1 MPSHQHID
9 AFTLAFHREAVG
21 RLQTQPELVEQAMDT
36 LAGGLEQRGPPAS
49 DSYLKEWQTLLSGY
63 LDALQAQV
71 FADTGLAAT
80 LRSVSPLGI
89 VLTPAER
96 QTYVGRTSLAE

>member
-1 MPSHQHID
+1 
-9 AFTLAFHREAVG
+9 
-21 RLQTQPELVEQAMDT
+21 
-36 LAGGLEQRGPPAS
+36 
-49 DSYLKEWQTLLSGY
+49 LKEWQTLLSGY

>member
-36 LAGGLEQRGPPAS
+36 LARLVGLSNGGRQR
-49 DSYLKEWQTLLSGY
+49 
-63 LDALQAQV
+63 
-71 FADTGLAAT
+71 
-80 LRSVSPLGI
+80 
-89 VLTPAER
+89 
-96 QTYVGRTSLAE
+96 RTVI